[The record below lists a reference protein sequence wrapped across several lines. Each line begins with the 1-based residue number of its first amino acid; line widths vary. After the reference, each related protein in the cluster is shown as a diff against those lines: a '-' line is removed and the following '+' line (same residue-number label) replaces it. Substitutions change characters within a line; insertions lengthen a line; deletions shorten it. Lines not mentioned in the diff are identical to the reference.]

1 MLEFINNFK
10 TYIMNTFK
18 KNIFLLI
25 LVSLFINCESKTNL
39 SDIQIEKK
47 VDDLIAQ
54 MTIDEKVGQMTQIDQ
69 RFLDTITDLS
79 TYSIGSLLSGGGS
92 HPSVNEPQA
101 WLDMYNKYQS
111 ETLKNRLGIPLVYGI
126 DAVHGHNNVYG
137 ATIFPQNIGLGATNN
152 PELIYEI
159 SKATSLEVAA
169 TGIDWTFS
177 PCLSSPEDYRWGR
190 TYEGFSSDPNIVEIL
205 GAAAVEGYQSVE
217 TETGK
222 KVIACAKHFIGDG
235 NTEFGTGMNGLV
247 DRGNTI
253 LTSEELKEKLLPKY
267 KAAIDANVQTVMA
280 SYNSWNG
287 IKCHGSKELLTDILK
302 IELGFEGFVISD
314 WQGIDEIPGDYKS
327 DIITSIN
334 AGIDMVMVSGQ
345 GQPYKKFMK
354 LLKES
359 IQEGSIPMSRIDDAV
374 KRILKVKF
382 SNGLFD
388 SPLVTNESLD
398 IIGSEKHREIAR
410 QAVRE
415 SVVILK
421 NDGLLPIS
429 KEISS
434 IIVAG
439 RGADNLGM
447 QCGGWTINWQGG
459 QGDITVGKTILDG
472 INNSVSADTNV
483 IYSKDGSDL
492 SSVSGDLAVVVI
504 GEDPYTEFFGDK
516 DSLDLLK
523 EDIDTINQL
532 KNKGYKVFVLLISGR
547 PMNVADHIDEWD
559 GFAAIWLPGSE
570 GDGVS
575 DILFGDYPSTGR
587 LSYPWPIQ
595 AEKGANAKTSDLLF
609 DVGFGL

>member
-1 MLEFINNFK
+1 MI
-10 TYIMNTFK
+10 
-18 KNIFLLI
+18 
-25 LVSLFINCESKTNL
+25 SESEI
-39 SDIQIEKK
+39 DKK
-47 VDDLIAQ
+47 VDKLIQ
-54 MTIDEKVGQMTQIDQ
+54 SMTLDEKVGQMTQIDQ

-92 HPSVNEPQA
+92 HPKVNEPQA
-101 WLDMYNKYQS
+101 WLDMYNGYQS
-111 ETLKNRLGIPLVYGI
+111 ETLKSRLQIPLIYGI

-152 PELIYEI
+152 PELIFKI
-159 SKATSLEVAA
+159 SEATSIEVAA

-190 TYEGFSSDPNIVEIL
+190 TYEGFSSDPSLVEIL
-205 GAAAVEGYQSVE
+205 GEASVKGYQSAQ
-217 TETGK
+217 TNSGK
-222 KVIACAKHFIGDG
+222 KVVACAKHFIGDG

-253 LTSEELKEKLLPKY
+253 LTVDELKEKLLPKY
-267 KAAIDANVQTVMA
+267 QAAIDADVQTIMA

-287 IKCHGSKELLTDILK
+287 VKCHGSKELLTDILK
-302 IELGFEGFVISD
+302 IEMGFDGFVISD

-345 GQPYKKFMK
+345 GQPYKKFMR

-359 IQEGSIPMSRIDDAV
+359 VEEGSIPLARIDDAV
-374 KRILKVKF
+374 KRILKVKIR
-382 SNGLFD
+382 NGLFD
-388 SPLVTNESLD
+388 NPLVENDALKV
-398 IIGSEKHREIAR
+398 IGSDAHRDIAR

-415 SVVILK
+415 SVVVLK
-421 NDGLLPIS
+421 NDDIIPIS
-429 KEISS
+429 KDSKS
-434 IIVAG
+434 IVVAG

-459 QGDITVGKTILDG
+459 QGDITIGTTILDG
-472 INNSVSADTNV
+472 IKKSVSAETNV
-483 IYSKDGSDL
+483 IYSKDGQDL
-492 SSVSGDLAVVVI
+492 NDVDGELAVVVI

-516 DSLDLLK
+516 DNLDLLND
-523 EDIDTINQL
+523 DINTINNL
-532 KNKGYKVFVLLISGR
+532 KNKGYKVMVLLISGR
-547 PMNVADHIDEWD
+547 PMNIAEHIDDWD

-575 DILFGDYPSTGR
+575 DILFGDFQSTGK
-587 LSYPWPIQ
+587 LSYPWPIK
-595 AEKGANAKTSDLLF
+595 AENGANADDKDLLF
-609 DVGFGL
+609 NFGYGL

>member
-1 MLEFINNFK
+1 MI
-10 TYIMNTFK
+10 
-18 KNIFLLI
+18 
-25 LVSLFINCESKTNL
+25 SESEI
-39 SDIQIEKK
+39 DKK
-47 VDDLIAQ
+47 VDKLIQ
-54 MTIDEKVGQMTQIDQ
+54 SMTLDEKVGQMTQIDQ

-92 HPSVNEPQA
+92 HPKVNEPQA
-101 WLDMYNKYQS
+101 WLDMYNSYQS
-111 ETLKNRLGIPLVYGI
+111 ETLKSRLQIPLIYGI

-152 PELIYEI
+152 PELIFKI
-159 SKATSLEVAA
+159 SEATSIEVAA

-190 TYEGFSSDPNIVEIL
+190 TYEGFSSDPSLVEIL
-205 GAAAVEGYQSVE
+205 GEASVKGYQSAQ
-217 TETGK
+217 TNSGK
-222 KVIACAKHFIGDG
+222 KVVACAKHFIGDG

-253 LTSEELKEKLLPKY
+253 LTVDELKEKLLPKY
-267 KAAIDANVQTVMA
+267 QAAIDADVQTIMA

-287 IKCHGSKELLTDILK
+287 VKCHGSKELLTDILK
-302 IELGFEGFVISD
+302 IEMGFDGFVISD

-345 GQPYKKFMK
+345 GQPYKKFMR

-359 IQEGSIPMSRIDDAV
+359 VEEGSIPLARIDDAV
-374 KRILKVKF
+374 KRILKVKIR
-382 SNGLFD
+382 NGLFD
-388 SPLVTNESLD
+388 NPLVENDALKV
-398 IIGSEKHREIAR
+398 IGSDAHRDIAR

-415 SVVILK
+415 SVVVLK
-421 NDGLLPIS
+421 NDDIIPIS
-429 KEISS
+429 KDSKS
-434 IIVAG
+434 IVVAG

-459 QGDITVGKTILDG
+459 QGDITIGTTILDG
-472 INNSVSADTNV
+472 IKKSVSAETNV
-483 IYSKDGSDL
+483 IYSEDGQDL
-492 SSVSGDLAVVVI
+492 NDVDGELAVVVI

-516 DSLDLLK
+516 DNLDLLND
-523 EDIDTINQL
+523 DINTINNL
-532 KNKGYKVFVLLISGR
+532 KNKGYKVMVLLISGR
-547 PMNVADHIDEWD
+547 PMNIAEHIDDWD

-575 DILFGDYPSTGR
+575 DILFGDFQSTGK
-587 LSYPWPIQ
+587 LSYPWPIK
-595 AEKGANAKTSDLLF
+595 AENGANADDKDLLF
-609 DVGFGL
+609 NFGYGL

>member
-1 MLEFINNFK
+1 MI
-10 TYIMNTFK
+10 
-18 KNIFLLI
+18 
-25 LVSLFINCESKTNL
+25 SESEI
-39 SDIQIEKK
+39 DKK
-47 VDDLIAQ
+47 VDKLIQ
-54 MTIDEKVGQMTQIDQ
+54 SMTLDEKVGQMTQIDQ

-92 HPSVNEPQA
+92 HPKVNEPQA
-101 WLDMYNKYQS
+101 WLDMYNGYQS
-111 ETLKNRLGIPLVYGI
+111 ETLKSRLQIPLIYGI

-152 PELIYEI
+152 PELIFKI
-159 SKATSLEVAA
+159 SEATSIEVAA

-190 TYEGFSSDPNIVEIL
+190 TYEGFSSDPSLVEIL
-205 GAAAVEGYQSVE
+205 GEASVKGYQSAQ
-217 TETGK
+217 TNSGK
-222 KVIACAKHFIGDG
+222 KVVACAKHFIGDG

-253 LTSEELKEKLLPKY
+253 LTVEELKEKLLPKY
-267 KAAIDANVQTVMA
+267 QAAIDADVQTIMA

-287 IKCHGSKELLTDILK
+287 VKCHGSKELLTDILK
-302 IELGFEGFVISD
+302 IEMGFDGFVISD

-345 GQPYKKFMK
+345 GQPYKKFMR

-359 IQEGSIPMSRIDDAV
+359 VEEGSIPLARIDDAI
-374 KRILKVKF
+374 KRILKVKIR
-382 SNGLFD
+382 NGLFD
-388 SPLVTNESLD
+388 NPLVENDALKV
-398 IIGSEKHREIAR
+398 IGSDAHRDIAR

-415 SVVILK
+415 SVVVLK
-421 NDGLLPIS
+421 NDDIIPIS
-429 KEISS
+429 KDSKS
-434 IIVAG
+434 IVVAG

-459 QGDITVGKTILDG
+459 QGDITIGTTILDG
-472 INNSVSADTNV
+472 IKKSVSAETNV
-483 IYSKDGSDL
+483 IYSEDGQDL
-492 SSVSGDLAVVVI
+492 NDVDGELAVVVI

-516 DSLDLLK
+516 DNLDLLND
-523 EDIDTINQL
+523 DINTINNL
-532 KNKGYKVFVLLISGR
+532 KNKGYKVMVLLISGR
-547 PMNVADHIDEWD
+547 PMNIAEHIDDWD

-575 DILFGDYPSTGR
+575 DILFGDFQSTGK
-587 LSYPWPIQ
+587 LSYPWPIK
-595 AEKGANAKTSDLLF
+595 AEHGANADDKDLLF
-609 DVGFGL
+609 NFGYGL

>member
-39 SDIQIEKK
+39 SDIQIDKK
-47 VDDLIAQ
+47 VNEIIDQ
-54 MTIDEKVGQMTQIDQ
+54 MTLDEKVGQMTQIDQ

-190 TYEGFSSDPNIVEIL
+190 TYEGFSSDPNIVENL

-217 TETGK
+217 TESGK

-287 IKCHGSKELLTDILK
+287 VKCHGSKELLTDILK

-398 IIGSEKHREIAR
+398 VIGSEKHREIAR

-415 SVVILK
+415 SVVVLK
-421 NDGLLPIS
+421 NDGLIPIS
-429 KEISS
+429 KEINS
-434 IIVAG
+434 IVVAG

-459 QGDITVGKTILDG
+459 QGDITLGKTILDG
-472 INNSVSADTNV
+472 INNSVSTDTNV

-492 SSVSGDLAVVVI
+492 NSVSGDLAVVVI

-516 DSLDLLK
+516 DNLDLLK
-523 EDIDTINQL
+523 EDIDTINEL

-547 PMNVADHIDEWD
+547 PMNVADHINEWD

-575 DILFGDYPSTGR
+575 DILFGDYPSTGK

-595 AEKGANAKTSDLLF
+595 AEKGANAKISDLLF

>member
-1 MLEFINNFK
+1 MI
-10 TYIMNTFK
+10 
-18 KNIFLLI
+18 
-25 LVSLFINCESKTNL
+25 SESEI
-39 SDIQIEKK
+39 DKK
-47 VDDLIAQ
+47 VDKLIQ
-54 MTIDEKVGQMTQIDQ
+54 SMTLDEKVGQMTQIDQ

-92 HPSVNEPQA
+92 HPKVNEPQA
-101 WLDMYNKYQS
+101 WLDMYNSYQS
-111 ETLKNRLGIPLVYGI
+111 ETLKSRLQIPLIYGI

-152 PELIYEI
+152 PELIFKI
-159 SKATSLEVAA
+159 SEATSIEVAA

-190 TYEGFSSDPNIVEIL
+190 TYEGFSSDPSLVEIM
-205 GAAAVEGYQSVE
+205 GEASVKGYQSAQ
-217 TETGK
+217 TNSGK
-222 KVIACAKHFIGDG
+222 KVVACAKHFIGDG

-253 LTSEELKEKLLPKY
+253 LTVDELKEKLLPKY
-267 KAAIDANVQTVMA
+267 QAAIDADVQTIMA

-287 IKCHGSKELLTDILK
+287 VKCHGSKELLTDILK
-302 IELGFEGFVISD
+302 IEMGFDGFVISD

-345 GQPYKKFMK
+345 GQPYKKFMR

-359 IQEGSIPMSRIDDAV
+359 VEEGSIPLARIDDAV
-374 KRILKVKF
+374 KRILKVKIR
-382 SNGLFD
+382 NGLFD
-388 SPLVTNESLD
+388 NPLVENDALKV
-398 IIGSEKHREIAR
+398 IGSDAHRDIAR

-415 SVVILK
+415 SVVVLK
-421 NDGLLPIS
+421 NDDIIPIS
-429 KEISS
+429 KDSKS
-434 IIVAG
+434 IVVAG

-459 QGDITVGKTILDG
+459 QGDITIGTTILDG
-472 INNSVSADTNV
+472 IKKSVSAETNV
-483 IYSKDGSDL
+483 IYSKDGQDL
-492 SSVSGDLAVVVI
+492 NDVDGELAVVVI

-516 DSLDLLK
+516 DNLDLLND
-523 EDIDTINQL
+523 DINTINNL
-532 KNKGYKVFVLLISGR
+532 KNKGYKVMVLLISGR
-547 PMNVADHIDEWD
+547 PMNIAEHIDDWD

-575 DILFGDYPSTGR
+575 DILFGDFQSTGK
-587 LSYPWPIQ
+587 LSYPWPIK
-595 AEKGANAKTSDLLF
+595 AEHGANADDKDLLF
-609 DVGFGL
+609 NFGYGL

>member
-1 MLEFINNFK
+1 
-10 TYIMNTFK
+10 MNLQN
-18 KNIFLLI
+18 KN
-25 LVSLFINCESKTNL
+25 ST
-39 SDIQIEKK
+39 
-47 VDDLIAQ
+47 VDDWKA
-54 MTIDEKVGQMTQIDQ
+54 
-69 RFLDTITDLS
+69 LS
-79 TYSIGSLLSGGGS
+79 KDYFDASTE
-92 HPSVNEPQA
+92 VNGV
-101 WLDMYNKYQS
+101 K
-111 ETLKNRLGIPLVYGI
+111 IPILWGT

-190 TYEGFSSDPNIVEIL
+190 TYEGFSSDPNIVENL

-217 TETGK
+217 TESGK

-287 IKCHGSKELLTDILK
+287 VKCHGSKELLTDILK

-398 IIGSEKHREIAR
+398 VIGSEKHREIAR

-415 SVVILK
+415 SVVVLK
-421 NDGLLPIS
+421 NAGILPIS

-472 INNSVSADTNV
+472 INNSVSSDTNV

-516 DSLDLLK
+516 DSLDL
-523 EDIDTINQL
+523 
-532 KNKGYKVFVLLISGR
+532 F
-547 PMNVADHIDEWD
+547 
-559 GFAAIWLPGSE
+559 
-570 GDGVS
+570 
-575 DILFGDYPSTGR
+575 
-587 LSYPWPIQ
+587 
-595 AEKGANAKTSDLLF
+595 
-609 DVGFGL
+609 